1 MYCGAGPRDIVNIL
15 DRHHMALDFAR
26 AAQLF
31 MGTETELSAA
41 LGISVAD
48 LRSSRT
54 NPDRVP
60 DALMIRF
67 GRLLE
72 ERGRGMMRVGQM
84 LQEEDDR

>member
-1 MYCGAGPRDIVNIL
+1 MP
-15 DRHHMALDFAR
+15 LDFAR

-31 MGTETELSAA
+31 MGTETELATG

-48 LRSSRT
+48 LRASRT

-60 DALMIRF
+60 AALLTRF

-72 ERGRGMMRVGQM
+72 ERGQGMARVGQM
-84 LQEEDDR
+84 LQEDSRG